1 MSPADTVPMNQ
12 FLSPSAFPACRRPTF
27 LPTTFLTLFSL
38 LILSCPPATAY
49 VDPASGKPSP
59 ARVLRGFD
67 APEQKWSPG
76 HRGVDMALSVGS
88 PVVAAEDGKVAFV
101 GTVAGKPV
109 VSINHADGVRTTYQP
124 VHGSVKQGQEV
135 REGQVIGRLGNPV
148 DGYPG
153 LHWGALIAKDT
164 YIDPL
169 TLLDMPAIRLKPL

>member
-1 MSPADTVPMNQ
+1 MSFSKPA
-12 FLSPSAFPACRRPTF
+12 FRRPTF
-27 LPTTFLTLFSL
+27 TTTAFLVVSSL
-38 LILSCPPATAY
+38 LLLCCPPATSY
-49 VDPASGKPSP
+49 VDPASGKPNP
-59 ARVLRGFD
+59 ARVLRGFE

-76 HRGVDMALSVGS
+76 HRGVDMALAVGS
-88 PVVAAEDGKVAFV
+88 PVVAAEDGVVAFV

-109 VSINHADGVRTTYQP
+109 VSITHADGVRTTYQP
-124 VHGSVKQGQEV
+124 VHGVVKQGQEV

-169 TLLDMPAIRLKPL
+169 TLLDMPVIRLKPL

>member
-1 MSPADTVPMNQ
+1 MNQ
-12 FLSPSAFPACRRPTF
+12 FLSPSTFPACRRPAF
-27 LPTTFLTLFSL
+27 LPAAFLTLLSL
-38 LILSCPPATAY
+38 LILCCPPATAY

-88 PVVAAEDGKVAFV
+88 PVVAAEDGEVAFV

-109 VSINHADGVRTTYQP
+109 VSIDHADGVRTTYQP
-124 VHGSVKQGQEV
+124 VHGSVKQDQEV

-169 TLLDMPAIRLKPL
+169 TLLDMPVIRLKPL

>member
-1 MSPADTVPMNQ
+1 MNQ
-12 FLSPSAFPACRRPTF
+12 FLSRSAFPACRRPTF
-27 LPTTFLTLFSL
+27 LPAVLLTCQSL
-38 LILSCPPATAY
+38 LFLCCPPAMAY

-88 PVVAAEDGKVAFV
+88 PVVAAEDGEVAFV

-109 VSINHADGVRTTYQP
+109 VSIDHADGVRTTYQP
-124 VHGSVKQGQEV
+124 VHGSVKQGQKV

-153 LHWGALIAKDT
+153 LHWGARIAKDT

-169 TLLDMPAIRLKPL
+169 TLLDMPVIRLKPL

>member
-1 MSPADTVPMNQ
+1 MLMSNIFAPILQ
-12 FLSPSAFPACRRPTF
+12 PACRRPYSRY
-27 LPTTFLTLFSL
+27 LGSLAVVSL
-38 LILSCPPATAY
+38 LLLCCPPATAY

-59 ARVLRGFD
+59 ARVLRGFE

-76 HRGVDMALSVGS
+76 HRGVDMALAVGS
-88 PVVAAEDGKVAFV
+88 PVVAAEDGVIAFV

-109 VSINHADGVRTTYQP
+109 VSISHADGVRTTYQP
-124 VHGSVKQGQEV
+124 VHGAVKQGQEV

-169 TLLDMPAIRLKPL
+169 TLLDMPVIRLKPL

>member
-1 MSPADTVPMNQ
+1 M
-12 FLSPSAFPACRRPTF
+12 
-27 LPTTFLTLFSL
+27 
-38 LILSCPPATAY
+38 AY

-88 PVVAAEDGKVAFV
+88 PVVAAEDGEVAFV

-109 VSINHADGVRTTYQP
+109 VSIDHADGVRTTYQP
-124 VHGSVKQGQEV
+124 VHGSVKQGQKV

-169 TLLDMPAIRLKPL
+169 TLLDMPVIRLKLKRPGFSSASFTALC

>member
-1 MSPADTVPMNQ
+1 MNQ
-12 FLSPSAFPACRRPTF
+12 FLSSSAFAACRRPTF
-27 LPTTFLTLFSL
+27 LLTTFLTLLLL
-38 LILSCPPATAY
+38 LILCCPPATAY

-169 TLLDMPAIRLKPL
+169 TLLDMPVIRLKPL

>member
-1 MSPADTVPMNQ
+1 MSHFSVS
-12 FLSPSAFPACRRPTF
+12 FSKLAFRRPTF
-27 LPTTFLTLFSL
+27 TTTAFLVVSSL
-38 LILSCPPATAY
+38 LLLCCPPATSY
-49 VDPASGKPSP
+49 VDPASGKPNP
-59 ARVLRGFD
+59 ARVLRGFE

-76 HRGVDMALSVGS
+76 HRGVDMALAVGS
-88 PVVAAEDGKVAFV
+88 PVVAAEDGVVAFV

-109 VSINHADGVRTTYQP
+109 VSITHADGVRTTYQP
-124 VHGSVKQGQEV
+124 VHGAVKQGQEV

-169 TLLDMPAIRLKPL
+169 TLLDMPVIRLKPL

>member
-1 MSPADTVPMNQ
+1 MSNIFTPILQ
-12 FLSPSAFPACRRPTF
+12 PACRRPYSRY
-27 LPTTFLTLFSL
+27 LGSLAVVSL
-38 LILSCPPATAY
+38 LLLCCPPATAY

-59 ARVLRGFD
+59 ARVLRGFE

-76 HRGVDMALSVGS
+76 HRGVDMALAVGS
-88 PVVAAEDGKVAFV
+88 PVVAAEDGVIAFV

-109 VSINHADGVRTTYQP
+109 VSISHADGVRTTYQP
-124 VHGSVKQGQEV
+124 VHGAVKQGQEV

-169 TLLDMPAIRLKPL
+169 TLLDMPVIRLKPL

>member
-1 MSPADTVPMNQ
+1 MTSILTPI
-12 FLSPSAFPACRRPTF
+12 FKPACRRPSSRYF
-27 LPTTFLTLFSL
+27 GSLAVVSL
-38 LILSCPPATAY
+38 LLLYCPPATAY
-49 VDPASGKPSP
+49 VDPASGKPNP
-59 ARVLRGFD
+59 ARVLRGFE

-76 HRGVDMALSVGS
+76 HRGVDMALAVGS
-88 PVVAAEDGKVAFV
+88 PVVAAEDGVVAFV

-109 VSINHADGVRTTYQP
+109 VSISHADGVRTTYQP
-124 VHGSVKQGQEV
+124 VHGAVKQGQEV

-169 TLLDMPAIRLKPL
+169 TLLDMPVIRLKPL

>member
-1 MSPADTVPMNQ
+1 MSNIFAPILQ
-12 FLSPSAFPACRRPTF
+12 PACRRPYSRY
-27 LPTTFLTLFSL
+27 LGSLAVVSL
-38 LILSCPPATAY
+38 LLLCCPPATAY

-59 ARVLRGFD
+59 ARVLRGFE

-76 HRGVDMALSVGS
+76 HRGVDMALAVGS
-88 PVVAAEDGKVAFV
+88 PVVAAEDGVIAFV

-109 VSINHADGVRTTYQP
+109 VSISHADGVRTTYQP
-124 VHGSVKQGQEV
+124 VHGAVKQGQEV

-169 TLLDMPAIRLKPL
+169 TLLDMPVIRLKPL

>member
-1 MSPADTVPMNQ
+1 MSHFSVSFSKPA
-12 FLSPSAFPACRRPTF
+12 FRRPTF
-27 LPTTFLTLFSL
+27 TTTAFLVVSSL
-38 LILSCPPATAY
+38 LLLCCPPATAY
-49 VDPASGKPSP
+49 VDPASGKPNP
-59 ARVLRGFD
+59 ARVLRGFE

-76 HRGVDMALSVGS
+76 HRGVDMALAVGS
-88 PVVAAEDGKVAFV
+88 PVVAAEDGVVAFV

-109 VSINHADGVRTTYQP
+109 VSIPHADGVRTTYQP
-124 VHGSVKQGQEV
+124 VHGTVKQGQEV

-169 TLLDMPAIRLKPL
+169 TLLDMPVIRLKPL

>member
-1 MSPADTVPMNQ
+1 MLMSNIFAPILQ
-12 FLSPSAFPACRRPTF
+12 PACRRPYSRY
-27 LPTTFLTLFSL
+27 LGSLAVVSL
-38 LILSCPPATAY
+38 LLLCCPPATAY

-59 ARVLRGFD
+59 ARVLRGFE

-76 HRGVDMALSVGS
+76 HRGVDMALAVGS
-88 PVVAAEDGKVAFV
+88 PVVAAEDGVIAFV

-109 VSINHADGVRTTYQP
+109 VSICHADGVRTTYQP
-124 VHGSVKQGQEV
+124 VHGAVKQGQEV

-169 TLLDMPAIRLKPL
+169 TLLDMPVIRLKPL

>member
-1 MSPADTVPMNQ
+1 MSHFSVS
-12 FLSPSAFPACRRPTF
+12 FSKLAFRRPTF
-27 LPTTFLTLFSL
+27 TTTAFLVVSSL
-38 LILSCPPATAY
+38 LLLCCPPATSY
-49 VDPASGKPSP
+49 VDPASGKPNP
-59 ARVLRGFD
+59 ARVLRGFE

-76 HRGVDMALSVGS
+76 HRGVDMALAVGS
-88 PVVAAEDGKVAFV
+88 PVVAAEDGVVAFG

-109 VSINHADGVRTTYQP
+109 VSITHADGVRTTYQP
-124 VHGSVKQGQEV
+124 VHGAVKQGQEV

-169 TLLDMPAIRLKPL
+169 TLLDMPVIRLKPL

>member
-1 MSPADTVPMNQ
+1 M
-12 FLSPSAFPACRRPTF
+12 L
-27 LPTTFLTLFSL
+27 
-38 LILSCPPATAY
+38 ATSY
-49 VDPASGKPSP
+49 VDPASGKPNP
-59 ARVLRGFD
+59 ARVLRGFE

-76 HRGVDMALSVGS
+76 HRGVDMALAVGS
-88 PVVAAEDGKVAFV
+88 PVVAAEDGVVAFV

-109 VSINHADGVRTTYQP
+109 VSITHADGVRTTYQP
-124 VHGSVKQGQEV
+124 VHGAVKQGQEV

-169 TLLDMPAIRLKPL
+169 TLLDMPVIRLKPL

>member
-1 MSPADTVPMNQ
+1 MTSILTPI
-12 FLSPSAFPACRRPTF
+12 FKPACRRPSSRYFGSLAVVSF
-27 LPTTFLTLFSL
+27 LL
-38 LILSCPPATAY
+38 LCCPPATAY

-59 ARVLRGFD
+59 ARVLRGFE

-76 HRGVDMALSVGS
+76 HRGVDMALAVGS
-88 PVVAAEDGKVAFV
+88 PVVAAEDGVVAFV

-109 VSINHADGVRTTYQP
+109 VSISHADGVRTTYQP
-124 VHGSVKQGQEV
+124 VHGAVKQGQEV

-169 TLLDMPAIRLKPL
+169 TLLDMPVIRLKPL

>member
-1 MSPADTVPMNQ
+1 MSFSKPV
-12 FLSPSAFPACRRPTF
+12 FRRPTF
-27 LPTTFLTLFSL
+27 TTTAFLVVSSL
-38 LILSCPPATAY
+38 LLLCCPPATSY
-49 VDPASGKPSP
+49 VDPASGKPNP
-59 ARVLRGFD
+59 ARVLRGFE

-76 HRGVDMALSVGS
+76 HRGVDMALAVGS
-88 PVVAAEDGKVAFV
+88 PVVAAEDGVVAFV

-109 VSINHADGVRTTYQP
+109 VSITHADGVRTTYQP
-124 VHGSVKQGQEV
+124 VHGAVKQGQEV

-169 TLLDMPAIRLKPL
+169 TLLDMPVIRLKPL

>member
-1 MSPADTVPMNQ
+1 MS
-12 FLSPSAFPACRRPTF
+12 FSKLAFRRPTF
-27 LPTTFLTLFSL
+27 TTTAFLVVSSL
-38 LILSCPPATAY
+38 LLLCCPPATSY
-49 VDPASGKPSP
+49 VDPASGKPNP
-59 ARVLRGFD
+59 ARVLRGFE

-76 HRGVDMALSVGS
+76 HRGVDMALAVGS
-88 PVVAAEDGKVAFV
+88 PVVAAEDGVVAFV

-109 VSINHADGVRTTYQP
+109 VSITHADGVRTTYQP
-124 VHGSVKQGQEV
+124 VHGAVKQGQEV

-169 TLLDMPAIRLKPL
+169 TEASWV